1 MKDGTHTVEEALA
14 VVAAERFYGNFAKE
28 QGLRECTQALADEV
42 KRLREAIAAAEWPE
56 SMGYDYC
63 PWCDKRRGTGHDEWR
78 GGPCPAK
85 EGGEA

>member
-42 KRLREAIAAAEWPE
+42 KRLREAIAGAKWP
-56 SMGYDYC
+56 SDCLGAYC
-63 PWCDKRRGTGHDEWR
+63 PWCENNPEEGHGEWR
-78 GGPCPAK
+78 GKPCPAK
-85 EGGEA
+85 EGSE